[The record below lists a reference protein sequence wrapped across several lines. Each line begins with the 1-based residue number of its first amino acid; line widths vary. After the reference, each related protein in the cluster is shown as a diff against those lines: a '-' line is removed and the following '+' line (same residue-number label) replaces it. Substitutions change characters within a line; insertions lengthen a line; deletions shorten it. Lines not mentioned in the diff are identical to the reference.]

1 MNYALLNSLVA
12 QLEAFEKEHQAGAQ
26 TDIADF
32 AAWLG
37 NRVLRERKGVKQA
50 DNTELD
56 VSIETEIGRK
66 VIKLNRYVR
75 LYSRNALQHTQIQS
89 SEEFSYLATL
99 LKHGQLKK
107 TELITKNIHE
117 KPTGMEIIRRLL
129 NAELI
134 DQQDDPA
141 DQRSKILK
149 LTPKGRG
156 VLFQVF
162 KKMEKVSTL
171 ASGNLSREEKHDLL
185 YLLSKLDDFHDHLFT
200 TDRKNIYADLRG
212 EGPGSPDV

>member
-1 MNYALLNSLVA
+1 MNYALLNSLIA
-12 QLEAFEKEHQAGAQ
+12 RLEVFEHEHHASGQA
-26 TDIADF
+26 DVADF

-37 NRVLRERKGVKQA
+37 NKVLSERKAAAKPA
-50 DNTELD
+50 EEEEAT
-56 VSIETEIGRK
+56 VSIETAIGRK

-75 LYSRNALQHTQIQS
+75 LYSRNALQHTALQS

-99 LKHGQLKK
+99 LKYGQLKK

-129 NAELI
+129 NSGLI
-134 DQQDDPA
+134 DQGDDPS
-141 DQRSKILK
+141 DQRSKL
-149 LTPKGRG
+149 LRLNEKGRD

-162 KKMEKVSTL
+162 KKMEKVSSL
-171 ASGNLSREEKHDLL
+171 AAGNLSVEEKQDLL
-185 YLLSKLDDFHDHLFT
+185 YLLSKLDDFHDKLFT

-212 EGPGSPDV
+212 EDPAKL